1 MCLDEQPGRFEEAL
15 QAFSGQFVLTGCMYV
30 SGSVDATLGRLA
42 RLRGDDA
49 EARRRFETALDLE
62 EGSGAV
68 LFAEQTRR
76 ELSRDR

>member
-1 MCLDEQPGRFEEAL
+1 
-15 QAFSGQFVLTGCMYV
+15 V

-49 EARRRFETALDLE
+49 EARRRFESALDLE

-76 ELSRDR
+76 ELSRDG